1 MAKQLRRLIFL
12 AVALAVVCL
21 AAVLLLSQPEDEPVD
36 VVPATTEKPL
46 LPDEKAERIAVSNA
60 HGSYV
65 MTVDTLEGMPALLV
79 ETEHLQMVFDGIQ
92 ALSLERLDG
101 ASVSESVY
109 GLQAPSAQADIL
121 YNTGAQHTLHIGV
134 KEGVSKRY
142 YCSLDGGDAVYLMNG
157 TVAEKLLMPAQS
169 YLSLQ
174 VTPDCLA
181 SSPLTAIGNVTFT
194 TQEGSLRIRTA
205 SRPDEALARELI
217 SFGAVTHVIDGPGV
231 IHEVDRTYGQEILG
245 SLLDLYAQS
254 LEAYGLTEEEVLA
267 AGFAQPD
274 LTVCFDLKNGDKP
287 DTPVEAYTLRLLDQ
301 GDGSWLAA
309 VNDRG
314 VIYRIG
320 EAPFMRA
327 DYALLVNRWFLSPL
341 LADLK
346 ALRIATPDAEHLY
359 EISGLAAELQVAK
372 QGKEVD
378 LSRFRSFYSL
388 AVSAAS
394 NGDYLGNIQPE
405 GKPLLRMEFY
415 YREAAKEA
423 DVLELYELDERRCVA
438 AVNGAAEFAMRNGFA
453 QALLEAITALETGAE
468 IPQTW

>member
-12 AVALAVVCL
+12 ALALAVVCL

-36 VVPATTEKPL
+36 AAPAATAQTL
-46 LPDEKAERIAVSNA
+46 LPAENAERIEVRNA
-60 HGSYV
+60 HGSYA
-65 MTVDTLEGMPALLV
+65 MTPNGLDGMPALLV
-79 ETEHLQMVFDGIQ
+79 ETAYLQTVFDGIH

-101 ASVSESVY
+101 ASVSEAVY
-109 GLQAPSAQADIL
+109 GLQSPSAQADIL
-121 YNTGAQHTLHIGV
+121 YAGGQQRALCIGV

-142 YCSLDGGDAVYLMNG
+142 YCSLDGDDAVYLMNG
-157 TVAEKLLMPAQS
+157 AVAEKLLAPAQS

-181 SSPLTAIGNVTFT
+181 SSPLMAIGDITFT
-194 TQEGSLRIRTA
+194 TQAGSLRIRTA
-205 SRPDEALARELI
+205 SQPDETLARELI

-231 IHEVDRTYGQEILG
+231 IHEVDRTYGQEIFG

-301 GDGSWLAA
+301 EDGSWLAA

-320 EAPFMRA
+320 EAPFVRA

-346 ALRIATPDAEHLY
+346 ELRIATPDAEHLY
-359 EISGLAAELQVAK
+359 EISGQAAELHVAK

-394 NGDYLGNIQPE
+394 NGDYLGNVQPE
-405 GKPLLRMEFY
+405 GNPLLRMEFH
-415 YREAAKEA
+415 YRDEAKEA

-438 AVNGAAEFAMRNGFA
+438 AVNGAAEFAMRNGFT
-453 QALLEAITALETGAE
+453 QVLLEAITALETGAE